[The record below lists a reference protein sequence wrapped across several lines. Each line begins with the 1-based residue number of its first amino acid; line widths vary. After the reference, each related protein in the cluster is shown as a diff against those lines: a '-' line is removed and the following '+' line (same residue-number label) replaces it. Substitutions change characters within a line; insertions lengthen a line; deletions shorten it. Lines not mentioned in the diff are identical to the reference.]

1 MKLTGTIGVQGDFG
15 TKTGKGKIV
24 LEGMAVE
31 AYTDAITKLQAF
43 HAALKAAQLTATNIA
58 QCKPAYNDEISG
70 IEPAANVNI
79 DRKLVALYHTTT
91 VSTVRKVTISGVP
104 AVSTGIT
111 LETEG
116 ERLNATGRG
125 ALAAA
130 IEAAY
135 GLSADTVIIDQGYIV
150 QGK

>member
-1 MKLTGTIGVQGDFG
+1 MKLTGTIGLQGDYG

-24 LEGMAVE
+24 LAEMGVE
-31 AYTDAITKLQAF
+31 AYGDAITKMQAF
-43 HAALKAAQLTATNIA
+43 HAALVAAQLTATNIA
-58 QCKPAYNDEISG
+58 QCKPSYNDEISG

-79 DRKLVALYHTTT
+79 DRKLIALYHTTT
-91 VSTVRKVTISGVP
+91 DSTVRKLTISGVP
-104 AVSTGIT
+104 ATSTGIS

-135 GLSADTVIIDQGYIV
+135 GLAVDTVIIDQGYVV